1 MDSPIRHHNSI
12 LTLALTFFAGLVL
25 MPLVVFPFISQ
36 FATATAEYGDLLRNM
51 QVLSGVLTLFYVV
64 MRRSEGDFRALFIL
78 NVLLFAGAETFS
90 DIARRFGVSS
100 LHSME
105 MLFTVSLFIYGALAL
120 AAAIADERRGDWF
133 HHALVTAVIGFV
145 FLAGARMYFERKGP
159 GWDERS
165 RYFTFVVLGLL
176 AVQIVCMLVCAEIR
190 NRQLQKGSGA
200 RGQGPEQQGL
210 GVRGQGSEQPE
221 QQESNDTETD
231 TENSARVG

>member
-36 FATATAEYGDLLRNM
+36 FASATAEYGDLLRNM

-64 MRRSEGDFRALFIL
+64 MRRSEGDFRALFII

-90 DIARRFGVSS
+90 DICRRFGISS

-145 FLAGARMYFERKGP
+145 FLAGARMYFDRKGP
-159 GWDERS
+159 AWDERS
-165 RYFTFVVLGLL
+165 RYFTFVVMGLL
-176 AVQIVCMLVCAEIR
+176 AVQVVCMLVCAEIR
-190 NRQLQKGSGA
+190 NRQLKGSGA
-200 RGQGPEQQGL
+200 RGQPAAPERERGGGPEQ
-210 GVRGQGSEQPE
+210 PE
-221 QQESNDTETD
+221 RQDTGTDTET
-231 TENSARVG
+231 ENNARAG